1 VTVHD
6 LFADRQAHASPW
18 VQSTVV
24 KALKDEKD
32 PLEMSRLYTNTV
44 VLDCELPNAT
54 RMLRRDVNLW
64 GLLGSK
70 LDRVRNEVLE

>member
-1 VTVHD
+1 VTVHN
-6 LFADRQAHASPW
+6 LFADRQADASAW

-44 VLDCELPNAT
+44 VLDCELPNAA
-54 RMLRRDVNLW
+54 RMLRRDVNFW
-64 GLLGSK
+64 GLFGSK
-70 LDRVRNEVLE
+70 LDRVGKEVLE